1 MRFLLFPSV
10 VAAVVHVYLWRRLVR
25 DPRFTKGPRRI
36 ATLALGSLF
45 ASIPITLFTVLFVA
59 RTGNPG
65 LALVGFGWLGLM
77 IYLTAILVT
86 SDVVQWSLRRI
97 RALRSTVRAPV
108 EQVATL
114 QPSAASENVMN
125 AAAER
130 PVPALESESRRV
142 FVARAVAGSAV
153 LATGAV
159 GVFGVRSAMWEIVT
173 PEVPVVLPRLP
184 RVLDGYSIALLTD
197 IHIGPMLGGRYLRQL
212 VEHTN
217 RLKPDLIAI
226 GGDLVDGQ
234 VHEIGSQVAELRRL
248 RARDGVYFVTGN
260 HEYYSGI
267 GDWIP
272 FIERLGITVLQNK
285 HVTVGDPTA
294 DGARFDLA
302 GIPDRMGARFEH
314 GPDVL
319 AATRDRAPE
328 RALVMLAH
336 QPIQISDSVRVG
348 AGLQLSGHTH
358 GGQLMPFGA
367 VARLRQPYLSG
378 LHQHPGTDTQIYVSC
393 GAGFWGPPLRV
404 FAPAEITQIRLVS
417 A

>member
-1 MRFLLFPSV
+1 MRFLVLPTL
-10 VAAVVHVYLWRRLVR
+10 VAALVHVYLWRRLVR
-25 DPRFTKGPRRI
+25 DLGLPKWPRRV
-36 ATLALGSLF
+36 ATLALWSLC

-65 LALVGFGWLGLM
+65 LMLLGFGWLGLT
-77 IYLTAILVT
+77 IYLTALLVA
-86 SDVVQWSLRRI
+86 SDVVRWSLRRI
-97 RALRSTVRAPV
+97 RSVSHASP
-108 EQVATL
+108 
-114 QPSAASENVMN
+114 QPSAANESTP
-125 AAAER
+125 AER
-130 PVPALESESRRV
+130 PTSALEPESRRV
-142 FVARAVAGSAV
+142 FVARAVAGSAL

-159 GVFGVRSAMWEIVT
+159 GVFGVHSAIYDIVT
-173 PEVPVVLPRLP
+173 PEVTVVLPRLP
-184 RVLDGYSIALLTD
+184 RALDGYTIALLTD
-197 IHIGPMLGGRYLRQL
+197 IHIGPMLGGHYLRQL
-212 VEHTN
+212 VELTN

-260 HEYYSGI
+260 HEYYSGS
-267 GDWIP
+267 GPWIQ

-285 HVTVGDPTA
+285 HVTVGDSTA
-294 DGARFDLA
+294 DGARFDLG

-319 AATRDRAPE
+319 AATRGRNPDH
-328 RALVMLAH
+328 ALVMLAH
-336 QPIQISDSVRVG
+336 QPIQITDSVQVG

-367 VARLRQPYLSG
+367 IARLRQPYLSG
-378 LHQHPGTDTQIYVSC
+378 LHQHAGTDTQIYVSC

-404 FAPAEITQIRLVS
+404 LAPAEITQIRLVS

>member
-1 MRFLLFPSV
+1 MRLFLFPTV
-10 VAAVVHVYLWRRLVR
+10 VAALVHVYLWRRLVR
-25 DPRFTKGPRRI
+25 DLELRKWPRRL
-36 ATLALGSLF
+36 ATVALWSLF
-45 ASIPITLFTVLFVA
+45 ASIPATLFTVLFIA
-59 RTGNPG
+59 RTGNSE
-65 LALVGFGWLGLM
+65 LALLGFGWLGLT
-77 IYLTAILVT
+77 IYLTAMLVA
-86 SDVVQWSLRRI
+86 SDVVQWSLRRLSAI
-97 RALRSTVRAPV
+97 RSTVP
-108 EQVATL
+108 QL
-114 QPSAASENVMN
+114 SAASEDV
-125 AAAER
+125 ASAPVER
-130 PVPALESESRRV
+130 PTPALESESRRV
-142 FVARAVAGSAV
+142 FVARAVAGSAL

-159 GVFGVRSAMWEIVT
+159 GVFGVRSAVYDIVT
-173 PEVPVVLPRLP
+173 PEIPVVLPRLP
-184 RVLDGYSIALLTD
+184 RALDGYLIALLTD

-234 VHEIGSQVAELRRL
+234 VHEIGSQVAELRGL

-260 HEYYSGI
+260 HEYYSGS
-267 GDWIP
+267 GAWIQ
-272 FIERLGITVLQNK
+272 FLERLGITVLQNK
-285 HVTVGDPTA
+285 HVTVGDSTA
-294 DGARFDLA
+294 EGARFDLG

-314 GPDVL
+314 GPDIL
-319 AATRDRAPE
+319 AATRGRDPE

-367 VARLRQPYLSG
+367 IARLRQPYLSG
-378 LHQHPGTDTQIYVSC
+378 LHLHAGTDTQIYVSC

-404 FAPAEITQIRLVS
+404 FAPAEIAQIRLVS